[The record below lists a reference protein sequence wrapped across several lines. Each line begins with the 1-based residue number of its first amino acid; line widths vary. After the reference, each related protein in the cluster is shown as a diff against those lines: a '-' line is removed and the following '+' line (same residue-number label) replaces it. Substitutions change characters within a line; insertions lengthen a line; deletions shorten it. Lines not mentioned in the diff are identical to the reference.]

1 MSTQTNSSLRV
12 LWVSIFLLL
21 TFATAGF
28 AASTE
33 SSVIAQNESGV
44 NQTGT
49 ANKTALYTNETVMVP
64 ETQR

>member
-1 MSTQTNSSLRV
+1 MSAQTNSSLRV

-21 TFATAGF
+21 TFAIAGLTV
-28 AASTE
+28 STG
-33 SSVIAQNESGV
+33 SFVIAQNESGG